1 MYREIYSLYIY
12 TGAAKSMETL
22 VFRGSPQNDDFTQKS
37 KYKFLLQIFCVNF
50 EWRPEGRISYRLGA
64 TLGMDP

>member
-1 MYREIYSLYIY
+1 MYRIGQKY
-12 TGAAKSMETL
+12 GNAC
-22 VFRGSPQNDDFTQKS
+22 FRSSPLNKGVTQKS

-50 EWRPEGRISYRLGA
+50 EWRSEGRISYRLGA

>member
-1 MYREIYSLYIY
+1 MGTLRGTE
-12 TGAAKSMETL
+12 AAKSMETP
-22 VFRGSPQNDDFTQKS
+22 VFRSSPLNKGVTQKS